1 MMKINLEFTDYLSIV
16 PEIIVLVTAS
26 IVLLCSVFSKRKNLL
41 LWISVIGLF
50 FAFFATKN
58 LENGQF
64 FYEMLKMNVE
74 LMIPLKLTL
83 FMGILGV
90 LVAYNSFIEHP
101 KRVGEVLSLILF
113 SVLGMML
120 MIRANDL
127 LIVFLGVELLSIG
140 FYVLAG
146 AFRKDVLS
154 NEAAVKYLVLG
165 AVSTAFLLMGIALI
179 YGIAGSTNFPQIAS
193 FVQGEMST
201 SPIFWLSGIF
211 LLAGLG
217 FKIALVPFHFWSP
230 DVYQGAPTAI
240 TAWMASV
247 PKIAGFIVLF
257 EIFVNVF
264 RSKLPFFGV
273 SQDFLL
279 QAVALLTMIIG
290 NFSAL
295 RQTDLKRMLAYS
307 SIAHAGYI
315 FVAIIIGNAANGAMN
330 FYIFVYPLMNFAAFL
345 FLLIW
350 KGNNTEIKQFTGLG
364 RKHAGIGIAMSVVLF
379 SLAGFPPFAGFIAKY
394 GIFVSAIQHE
404 YYLLTIVGIL
414 TSFVSVY
421 YYLNV
426 VVTLFMKDESTVE
439 FEIDAKSNA
448 WLFGLLAIS
457 LVVLGVVPSLIY

>member
-1 MMKINLEFTDYLSIV
+1 MIQINLEFTDYLSIF
-16 PEIIVLVTAS
+16 PELIVLATAS
-26 IVLLCSVFSKRKNLL
+26 IVLLWSVFFGQKKTL

-50 FAFFATKN
+50 LALWLVKY

-64 FYEMLKMNVE
+64 FYEMLKMENG
-74 LMIPLKLTL
+74 LFIPLKLTI
-83 FMGILGV
+83 FMGMLGV
-90 LVAYNSFIEHP
+90 VVAYNAFIVQSE
-101 KRVGEVLSLILF
+101 RVGEVLSLILF
-113 SVLGMML
+113 SILGMML

-127 LIVFLGVELLSIG
+127 LILFLGVELISIG

-146 AFRKDVLS
+146 AFRKNELS

-179 YGIAGSTNFPQIAS
+179 YGVAGSTNFPQIAS
-193 FVQGEMST
+193 LVQGEMNT

-247 PKIAGFIVLF
+247 PKIAGFVALF

-264 RSKLPFFGV
+264 HHKLPFFGV
-273 SQDFLL
+273 SENFLL
-279 QAVALLTMIIG
+279 QMIALLTMIIG

-295 RQTDLKRMLAYS
+295 RQTDLKRMFAYS

-315 FVAIIIGNAANGAMN
+315 FIAIIIGNAANQAMN

-350 KGNNTEIKQFTGLG
+350 KGNETEIKQFAGLG
-364 RKHAGIGIAMSVVLF
+364 RKHAGIGIAMSIVLF

-394 GIFVSAIQHE
+394 GIFLAAIQQK
-404 YYLLTIVGIL
+404 YYLLTIIGIL

-426 VVTLFMKDESTVE
+426 VVTLFMKDESAVQ
-439 FEIDAKSNA
+439 FEQDAKSNA
-448 WLFGLLAIS
+448 WLFGLLSVS
-457 LVVLGVVPSLIY
+457 LVVLGVAPSLIQ